1 MSLLHQDTPEEI
13 DDAARGEEFTK
24 GSSHVVWASLIAA
37 LLVSIA
43 IAAYVIAGQKPPIA
57 SGEIE
62 QVWVH
67 PQHTET
73 SGLDANGA
81 PMAVERD
88 DQIFVF
94 SLIKLQNRSAHPLYL
109 NSIMANIK
117 MEDGIH
123 HSYAASASD
132 YDRVFL
138 IYPSMPVPHGKG
150 LPIKTKDDP
159 LTIDSGQTVEG
170 TVVSA
175 FKLTKQEWDAGK
187 DLNFTFAFQYQPS
200 LVLAPHAAIIVQ

>member
-150 LPIKTKDDP
+150 LS
-159 LTIDSGQTVEG
+159 LQATIDPGQTVEG
-170 TVVSA
+170 TIVAA
-175 FKLTKQEWDAGK
+175 FRLDKQQWDTRK
-187 DLNFTFAFQYQPS
+187 DLSFTFGLQYQPS
-200 LVLAPHAAIIVQ
+200 LVLAPHSAVIDR